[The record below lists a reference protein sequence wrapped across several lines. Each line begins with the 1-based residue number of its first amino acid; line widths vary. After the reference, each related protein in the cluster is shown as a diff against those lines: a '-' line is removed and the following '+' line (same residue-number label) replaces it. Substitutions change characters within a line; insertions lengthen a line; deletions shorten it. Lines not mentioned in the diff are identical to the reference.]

1 MVGIKWEVEFGGEF
15 GGSIKFEKSIEF
27 EDASPGGG
35 NQAQSGQGVGL
46 IWYSDKKQTKQ
57 QNC

>member
-1 MVGIKWEVEFGGEF
+1 MVGIKWEVEF

-27 EDASPGGG
+27 EDALHGGG

-46 IWYSDKKQTKQ
+46 IWYNDKRQTKQ